1 MATASATVSR
11 WTRGFVAAGVL
22 WFVVWQAA
30 VVAGLGRRV
39 TVTLALYGFVLHV
52 VFGKAYSLVP
62 SYFDRD
68 LWPARGPTLHLP
80 CALLGTAG
88 LAAGALP
95 GVPTAIRAAG
105 ALLWTAGVA
114 VFLLTVGWTIRDNR
128 TGAETGTGDH
138 NAHRRPV
145 DRVANLGVPAVLLY
159 LVAGAYTT
167 VAATTPLPVPLDGYP
182 PRVSHLLAAGVAALL
197 LIAVGFRL
205 LPRFL
210 VASVPRA
217 LAVVAIPAAA
227 VGPTLIAV
235 GLPAGPLLHAGAG
248 LETLGIGAFAVA
260 YWVAY
265 YRTDRSRIG
274 FHGVLAGT
282 LAAVAVVAL
291 GLYFAVVGPRPGLVA
306 LHYRLALLGFLGLSI
321 VGVTYQF
328 YPPSVCR
335 FPLAGDRFAVAVLAA
350 LVLGL
355 ALEGLALGLGRPALS
370 LAGRAL
376 AAFAAVG
383 YAYLVL
389 GLFVQRWRD

>member
-1 MATASATVSR
+1 MATASETISR

-68 LWPARGPTLHLP
+68 LRPARGPTLHLP

-95 GVPTAIRAAG
+95 GVPTAVRTAG
-105 ALLWTAGVA
+105 ALLWAAGVA
-114 VFLLTVGWTIRDNR
+114 VFLPTLGWTVRDNL

-138 NAHRRPV
+138 NADRRPV
-145 DRVANLGVPAVLLY
+145 DRVANLGVPVVLLY
-159 LVAGAYTT
+159 LAAGAYVT
-167 VAATTPLPVPLDGYP
+167 VAATTPLPVPVDGYP

-197 LIAVGFRL
+197 LVAVGFRL

-210 VASVPRA
+210 VASVPIA
-217 LAVVAIPAAA
+217 LAVVAVPAAA
-227 VGPTLIAV
+227 LGPALIAV
-235 GLPAGPLLHAGAG
+235 GLPAGPVLHAGAG

-260 YWVAY
+260 YWIAFA
-265 YRTDRSRIG
+265 RSDRSRIG
-274 FHGVLAGT
+274 FYGVLAGT
-282 LAAVAVVAL
+282 VAGVAVVGL
-291 GLYFAVVGPRPGLVA
+291 GLHFAVAGPRPDLVS

-335 FPLAGDRFAVAVLAA
+335 FPLAGDRFAAAVLAA
-350 LVLGL
+350 VVVGL
-355 ALEGLALGLGRPALS
+355 ALEALALVLGRSPLA
-370 LAGRAL
+370 LAGRAV
-376 AAFAAVG
+376 AALAAVG
-383 YAYLVL
+383 YAYLLL